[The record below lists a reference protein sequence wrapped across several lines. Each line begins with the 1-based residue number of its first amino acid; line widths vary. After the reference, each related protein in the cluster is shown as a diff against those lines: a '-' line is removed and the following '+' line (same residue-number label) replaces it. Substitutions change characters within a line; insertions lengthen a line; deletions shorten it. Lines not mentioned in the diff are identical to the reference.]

1 MYSSCCRAD
10 FSPTPIF
17 HLVRGRRRRRHHFRA
32 LSDILTSCQVDDGEG
47 QDGRGG
53 ERERG
58 REGGREGRA
67 LLSTLNAT
75 TPFSFTTCN
84 FESHLVATLSVGTC
98 VNPKCH
104 VQPSRLLE
112 NRHFLPQTSV
122 VSDFCAHFSD
132 LGGLSIILILFP
144 TCALFRRSS

>member
-1 MYSSCCRAD
+1 MYNSCCRAD

-32 LSDILTSCQVDDGEG
+32 LSDILTSCQVDDGDEP
-47 QDGRGG
+47 
-53 ERERG
+53 
-58 REGGREGRA
+58 GGREELA

-104 VQPSRLLE
+104 VQLSRLLE